1 MSQYHISP
9 FWHFWAC
16 ATVSLRKGKPK
27 HTYTMGGVNLTVTFE
42 EKDLGVIF
50 DDKLEF
56 DIHIKT
62 IVKRTNKVLGMIKI
76 SFTCLDKVRG

>member
-1 MSQYHISP
+1 
-9 FWHFWAC
+9 
-16 ATVSLRKGKPK
+16 
-27 HTYTMGGVNLTVTFE
+27 MGGVNLTVTFE